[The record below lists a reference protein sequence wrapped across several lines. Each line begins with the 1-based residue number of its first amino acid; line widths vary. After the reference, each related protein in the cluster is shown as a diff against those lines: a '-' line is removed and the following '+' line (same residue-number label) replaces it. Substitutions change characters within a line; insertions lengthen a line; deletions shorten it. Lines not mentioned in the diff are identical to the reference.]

1 MSPYRVGKLCEVPAG
16 QTPEQYRS
24 AIISGKVKPKFKP
37 YTHIAF
43 HCGSKGLTLPI
54 TASASTEDIPI
65 SLLAWANSFYLKI
78 LFANIK

>member
-43 HCGSKGLTLPI
+43 HCGSEGLTLPI
-54 TASASTEDIPI
+54 TSIRTYRGYSYFSIGLGE
-65 SLLAWANSFYLKI
+65 
-78 LFANIK
+78 